1 MPITSSWG
9 MTETSRLV
17 ACSRL
22 GTAHDGMDEAG
33 RRAVLSSPGP
43 NVPLTEL
50 RLVGDDGQRV
60 EHDGTSPGE
69 LQVAGPTVA
78 SGYFGSDAGLDAF
91 TEDGWLRTGDV
102 ATIDTFGHLQ
112 IVDRTKDLVKS
123 GGEWISS
130 VALEN
135 EIMAQGVRE
144 AAVVG
149 VPDRRWGERPV
160 ACVDVVPG
168 RVLRRAVAARAP
180 RWSGGVLVGSRTP
193 SSCWTRSRR
202 PRPARSPRWRCGRR
216 SPTASARA
224 SKGGVSAAPELAAS
238 LRLRASSRPEPPTSR
253 HRSRAAPAEP
263 RFAVEAAGAVH
274 RPAEGTARRPYDDSA
289 AGPGGVRPTSTNL
302 TQGWVRRGRREGEGT
317 RRSERPPSRGERA
330 GAGAGS
336 GGTVVPA
343 APPDVTPRV
352 QQANHPEG

>member
-1 MPITSSWG
+1 MVVSGGSALPPELSRRWEEATGVPITSSWG
-9 MTETSRLV
+9 MTETSPLV

-22 GTAHDGMDEAG
+22 GTAHDGLDEAG

-50 RLVGDDGQRV
+50 RLVGDDGQPV

-78 SGYFGSDAGLDAF
+78 SGYFGSDAGRDSF

-102 ATIDTFGHLQ
+102 ATIDAFGHLR

-135 EIMAQGVRE
+135 EIMAHPAVRE

-168 RVLRRAVAARAP
+168 QSFDEQSLREHLDGRVASWWIP
-180 RWSGGVLVGSRTP
+180 DTVLVLDEIP
-193 SSCWTRSRR
+193 K
-202 PRPARSPRWRCGRR
+202 
-216 SPTASARA
+216 TATGKI
-224 SKGGVSAAPELAAS
+224 SKVAVRETVSD
-238 LRLRASSRPEPPTSR
+238 RL
-253 HRSRAAPAEP
+253 
-263 RFAVEAAGAVH
+263 G
-274 RPAEGTARRPYDDSA
+274 
-289 AGPGGVRPTSTNL
+289 
-302 TQGWVRRGRREGEGT
+302 QG
-317 RRSERPPSRGERA
+317 
-330 GAGAGS
+330 
-336 GGTVVPA
+336 
-343 APPDVTPRV
+343 
-352 QQANHPEG
+352 